1 MPQSHRPV
9 NTQTFT
15 LWACVVLSSLVLPA
29 GGFALGLHVL
39 LLLAM
44 AGFLLA
50 SGARTRSFGPWEY
63 SFALVLTVHSI
74 YMLGFSFCADLQAKS
89 VLSLVL
95 FGAVLLALR
104 TLAQQADAPDL
115 AKPLRAILVVS
126 VASVV
131 IHRIFLTMTGA
142 SAAIRPSG
150 IFKEP
155 SHLALAL
162 TPVLIALLFSR
173 RRSDSLL
180 ALIAFG
186 LLATLSASSTLIVL
200 FLPLAVLVFVL
211 RYGRE
216 LRWTTVLKG
225 GLVSGLL
232 AVVLLASPYLDEFGA
247 RLDGLTTQDETSN
260 LSSLVYLY
268 GWDAAWINF
277 ERTSG
282 WGLGFNRMGCTPIP
296 DSEFAPIIDLIG
308 DENANYNDGS
318 FTFAKV
324 MSEAGWLSVVLW
336 LALSLALLKRAW
348 TLAVCDRRYFQREA
362 LAFAA
367 LFVLVVG
374 GLVRGSNYFAGPVL
388 LAIYALFLTHSPR
401 PGAEAPG
408 LVPASSGLVPD
419 APADEVGIA

>member
-1 MPQSHRPV
+1 MPETRRLV

-39 LLLAM
+39 LLLGV

-50 SGARTRSFGPWEY
+50 SGAQTRSLGPWEWT
-63 SFALVLTVHSI
+63 FALTLAAHSI

-89 VLSLVL
+89 LLSLAL
-95 FGAVLLALR
+95 FAAVLLALR
-104 TLAQQADAPDL
+104 LLAQQAGAPEL
-115 AKPLRAILVVS
+115 AKPLRVILLVS

-131 IHRIFLTMTGA
+131 IDRVFLTVTGA

-155 SHLALAL
+155 SHLALAV
-162 TPVLIALLFSR
+162 TPLLLAMLFSPR
-173 RRSDSLL
+173 RRDAIW
-180 ALIAFG
+180 ALVGFAV
-186 LLATLSASSTLIVL
+186 LTTLSASSTLIVM
-200 FLPLAVLVFVL
+200 FLPLAVVVFLL
-211 RYGRE
+211 RYWRE
-216 LRWTTVLKG
+216 LKWMTVLKA
-225 GLVSGLL
+225 GLIAGLL
-232 AVVLLASPYLDEFGA
+232 GTALAASPYLDEFGA
-247 RLDGLTTQDETSN
+247 RLEGLITQDESSN

-268 GWDAAWINF
+268 GWDAALINF

-282 WGLGFNRMGCTPIP
+282 WGLGFNRMGCSPIP
-296 DSEFAPIIDLIG
+296 DSDFASIIDLIG
-308 DENANYNDGS
+308 DLNANYNDGS

-336 LALSLALLKRAW
+336 LGLALALIKRAW
-348 TLAVCDRRYFQREA
+348 TLAHCDRLFFQREV

-367 LFVLVVG
+367 IFVLVVG

-388 LAIYALFLTHSPR
+388 LGVYALFLAHSPR
-401 PGAEAPG
+401 PGARPRAQS
-408 LVPASSGLVPD
+408 SSGLVPD
-419 APADEVGIA
+419 AAADKIGVA